1 MIWLAAILSSVS
13 YRVGGM
19 PRPCR
24 SWMRDWIIPGI
35 VIASMIFIFKI
46 KAPWWIYLLSY
57 PLMGGALSTYWDRIF
72 GYDNFYAH
80 GFVIG
85 TGLLP
90 LVLCGSLDLLPFM
103 IRAVVLCLA
112 MGSLNYIVNKF
123 HVPFS
128 DWIEELGRGAFII
141 LSLLLL

>member
-1 MIWLAAILSSVS
+1 MIWLAAMLSSLS
-13 YRVGGM
+13 YRAGGM
-19 PRPCR
+19 PRPFR

-35 VIASMIFIFKI
+35 VIASMIFILKI
-46 KAPWWIYLLSY
+46 EAPWWAYLLCY

-90 LVLCGSLDLLPFM
+90 LVLCGSLGIAPFI
-103 IRAVVLCLA
+103 IRAIVLGVA
-112 MGSLNYIVNKF
+112 MGLWCIYFEN
-123 HVPFS
+123 
-128 DWIEELGRGAFII
+128 DWVEEFGRGAFIT
-141 LSLLLL
+141 LSLPLLILL